1 MATRI
6 ASLAA
11 REVLDSRG
19 QPTVEVDVVLTD
31 GSLGRAAVPSGASTG
46 THEALELRDTKDK
59 RFGGK
64 GVLTAVANVRGPI
77 AKALKGF
84 DAAAQAKLDGRLC
97 ELDGTPNKSHLGA
110 NAILGASMA
119 AAKAVAHSRGQALY
133 RSMGGPHARLL
144 PIPLMNIVNG
154 GAHADNTLD
163 IQEFMIMPIGAPTFR
178 EALRTGAE
186 VFAAL
191 KKLLKSQKQS
201 TSVGDE
207 GGFAPSL
214 STNEEGIK
222 VVLHAIEHAGYRPG
236 KDVMLALDVAAN
248 EWVSNGAY
256 HLFKSAPGKRLAA
269 EELIQQYDRWASQ
282 YPLASIEDGLGEDDW
297 SGWKKLTQRL
307 GARMQI
313 VGDDL
318 FVTNVERLRRGIA
331 EGAANAILI
340 KVNQIGT
347 LTETLQAINMAK
359 RAGYGTIIS
368 HRSGE
373 TEDVTI
379 AHLAVATNAGQIKTG
394 SLSRSERVAKY
405 NELLRI
411 EEALGKRAVYAG
423 TMWPLNRS
431 NRSATARGRSAH
443 ALA

>member
-222 VVLHAIEHAGYRPG
+222 VVLHAIEHAGYTPG